1 MLIGISGYAQCGK
14 DTVCGILKHHG
25 IITDRYAFAD
35 PIKVTCNAL
44 FGWDE
49 RHAFGELKEV
59 ETQTKLSYIEVN
71 TPAFYA
77 MCAHY
82 GLDRFGIPSEDIL
95 AELSSALRDGIDHDE
110 GTLTTSPREVY
121 QLFGTEVGRHLLDE
135 NVWVLIAPTNDTAI
149 PDVRFPN
156 EAEWIHSK
164 GGQIIRVVK
173 DDAKPVR
180 PHESESYI
188 ETLPADLIL
197 DNNGSLAALET
208 QIMQHFGISE
218 AAPRL
223 YSNTGDVDSVVSRAD
238 LIERISTLEQQLE
251 IQSMHGNWNFDPYMH
266 GFTNGMI
273 YAIALMKGSTSVE
286 FKDAPEEW
294 MCDRHP
300 HLPGGFELQQG
311 AVPAATGL
319 DCHFGEG
326 CPNGVCDCVESDV
339 PADSLA
345 NDAGAH

>member
-59 ETQTKLSYIEVN
+59 ETTLVIEQLAGN
-71 TPAFYA
+71 HKPFIE
-77 MCAHY
+77 MCSHY
-82 GLDRFGIPSEDIL
+82 GLDKFGPTGEDIL
-95 AELSSALRDGIDHDE
+95 NELSSALRHGIDYSM

-135 NVWVLIAPTNDTAI
+135 DVWVLIAPTEDTAI

-156 EAEWIHSK
+156 EATWIHSK

-180 PHESESYI
+180 AHESESYI

-197 DNNGSLAALET
+197 DNNGSLATLET
-208 QIMQHFGISE
+208 QIMSHFGISE

-238 LIERISTLEQQLE
+238 LIERIAVLEAQLK
-251 IQSMHGNWNFDPYMH
+251 IQAMHGNWNFDPYMH
-266 GFTNGMI
+266 GFTNGMV
-273 YAIALMKGSTSVE
+273 YSIALMKGSDNVE
-286 FKDAPEEW
+286 FKDAPDEW
-294 MCDRHP
+294 MCDRYP

-311 AVPAATGL
+311 AVPTATGL